1 MQGMLSMSG
10 NLFGRYGEKFSPSR
24 ETTVD
29 ECAVLVRRA
38 AEPAEIGERTGTQIE
53 RAALRLEMTANQVKK
68 LWYRERRAIEH
79 HEYLRI
85 QTAVSRL
92 EERRE
97 QRRQLR
103 AQIDHQIGKPDERD
117 AGPVGGMFAARRL
130 DTD

>member
-1 MQGMLSMSG
+1 MTRDFFASG
-10 NLFGRYGEKFSPSR
+10 GEFPSPSR
-24 ETTVD
+24 EADVN
-29 ECAVLVRRA
+29 ECALLVRRA

-53 RAALRLEMTANQVKK
+53 RAALRLNMTANQAKK

-85 QTAVSRL
+85 CAAVARL

-103 AQIDHQIGKPDERD
+103 AQIDHQIGKPDQHE
-117 AGPVGGMFAARRL
+117 AGPAIGMFAARRL
-130 DTD
+130 EKG